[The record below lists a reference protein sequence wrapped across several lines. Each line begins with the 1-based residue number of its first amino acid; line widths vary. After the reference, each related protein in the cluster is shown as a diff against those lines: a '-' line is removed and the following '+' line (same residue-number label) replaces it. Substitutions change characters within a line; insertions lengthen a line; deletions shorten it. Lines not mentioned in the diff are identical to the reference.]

1 MVEVVG
7 TGSRSIGDHGAPV
20 AICSAEDLRLPR
32 VSCYMKAS
40 DVRDGSL
47 DAIAGRM
54 SPLGRT
60 VDALRG
66 CGDSKSFGHVEH

>member
-7 TGSRSIGDHGAPV
+7 TGSTSVGDHGAPV

-40 DVRDGSL
+40 DVVHDGSL

-54 SPLGRT
+54 SPLG
-60 VDALRG
+60 
-66 CGDSKSFGHVEH
+66 